1 MAQESRLVVVIDSQ
15 NAERNA
21 RNLGN
26 ELVSIE
32 RKGEFASKSMDSLS
46 VATRALAGHMA
57 GLVTVGAAISK
68 MDTYTGL
75 QNRLKLVTNNQAELN
90 KATEDTFQI
99 AQKTYSAWDSVLQVY
114 QRFSD
119 NAKTL
124 NLTMDDTARLTETV
138 SKAVAISGASAE
150 AADAALVQFGQAL
163 ASGTLR
169 GEELNSVME
178 QTPALAKAI
187 AKGMGITVG
196 ELRSV
201 AAEGKITSQEI
212 VKALR
217 NVQDEV
223 DALFAKTDITIGQSL
238 TLLNNEIT
246 KFVGEAGKG
255 SGAAQALSG
264 SIQLLANNLN
274 LIADSAFAIGI
285 GLMTKAVLTKTVA
298 VQASIAASTKQ
309 VFATIAERNA
319 NIAAAKA
326 EVESALAEAQS
337 TQVTLTNIKATH
349 AQIMAEIE
357 LEKVR
362 LKAQITEQGRTAT
375 ITRMAQ
381 LGRLQAQVALE
392 VAAAETAQS
401 ASSARLSAALTA
413 QSVATSRLALA
424 KSALM
429 AIFSPMGLAI
439 AATAASFYLLSS
451 SSDEVK
457 ESLATQSDSVSDLT
471 DKYIKLNTVQALTE
485 GVRLRK
491 EIEQQ
496 NDAIDDAS
504 GAIKRFAYIQ
514 KELFKLSGSDYEDYQ
529 NAIKSIAT
537 GASDAGDLLKKMI
550 SSGRFSQT
558 QIDKLIEF
566 SSAVAESKNKIEQ
579 GNTAL
584 KLLNATSGQHVEV
597 TAESIKQLTI
607 QTNLTKVATQNFT
620 DMKTQMLD
628 SLRAQVEFIRLNGGS
643 EEQVKSL
650 NKVIQAYSL
659 NQISATDAVSKFNST
674 AKVPVDNIKKL
685 QEYAIKTDQSKIAL
699 NQANAELKKQ
709 NDLRNEYLKQH
720 QTVLGAQQ
728 GETNELNN
736 QVAAQEKLNKLRDNA
751 NKDNLKNDFLI
762 KNTKA
767 FGGGEKGLDKA
778 RAASEFYTDNK
789 IPMTRS
795 LTGQEYAIFEA
806 WYKKQ
811 KEVKDLQESISEST
825 RKQTKEVEK
834 QTKEAAKQAV
844 LLAGNDEKSRNMLR
858 VYLAFRNAGLGDKQ
872 ARVMTAQVGRETDF
886 RNEAMFGSHKDAN
899 NGYTNTGF
907 LSWQKSRSTKL
918 MQSLQG
924 QGVLDK
930 NGKIQQTQD
939 ALDAM
944 AKHAVQEAMTD
955 KSYSKSKAAL
965 LNDDLDY
972 RSLERIVAK
981 NLVGWDYDGKKLG
994 KAKASQH
1001 LAKQD
1006 SYYNQLS
1013 KILGDN
1019 PEAVSKA
1026 IGDLSKLEDEA
1037 YKARAKTLE
1046 EVKQL
1051 QATYDSET
1059 VARSKKREEE
1069 INKATILGQS
1079 NLIPKINERYDAEDK
1094 LAQKQFDFEVNGYK
1108 WTEEQKLDYT
1118 YETNSLRLVAE
1129 GKLSEDQRKVA
1140 LDGLKLQKQ
1149 QELGLLKL
1157 AQEQRLFQARLS
1169 LLSETQAMQER
1180 YRLERE
1186 EIHKNTKLS
1195 IEERQK
1201 LIALSKA
1208 NQDKET
1214 RDKVNNAVQNWGGI
1228 QADMNGTGEFFRQDQ
1243 ERFSRLNAANDLAD
1257 SQFAATDL
1265 NEQNSLDGLNAQFEA
1280 GLIKQ
1285 QDYENQKTAI
1295 IQAAQDQRNQIAA
1308 EHAKNVQDIEDKY
1321 QQDRLNTQIAFGGQM
1336 MGSLTSMFGSMFGE
1350 QSKAYKIMF
1359 AADKAYAIAAAG
1371 IAIQQNIAAASKAG
1385 FPLNIPLIAGAV
1397 AQGASIIANIRA
1409 IKDQGFADGGYTGSG
1424 RKYEPAGIVHKG
1436 EVVWSQEDIKRWG
1449 GVGLVENMRK
1459 SANPEAFINNHAINN
1474 TSAENVFN
1482 RSFLSSKAFNDNQN
1496 ISNIFNRPTREN
1508 QIIVNAFKPS
1518 KDAASRSEDVQSI
1531 TNQYAG
1537 NNTSFSEVLDKSIQS
1552 SKSFNASKSIISSLS
1567 NSKVLNSNVS
1577 NSTVQN
1583 AEKELLKEVSIFK
1596 DNGFADGG
1604 YTGKGK
1610 KYEIAGAV
1618 HKGEIVWSQ
1627 DDIKKWGGV
1636 DKVEQMRRATSP
1648 ESFVSN
1654 YAQNHT
1660 TFESILNRANQ
1671 SSRIFNQSKEISN
1684 IFNKSVQDDQII
1696 YKGNGNVPTSATSDL
1711 YHDGKV
1717 YFSSNGL
1724 VQDRSN
1730 LDDVQDFT
1738 LGRTSRPQAEIMPS
1752 IEPST
1757 PTINFKIEVINQVS
1771 GATVEAEQLDE
1782 QTVRIIVTDE
1792 LDKQLPRKV
1801 PKLVS
1806 DQIANPNSTI
1816 SRSLTENTTAR
1827 RNRT

>member
-1 MAQESRLVVVIDSQ
+1 
-15 NAERNA
+15 
-21 RNLGN
+21 
-26 ELVSIE
+26 
-32 RKGEFASKSMDSLS
+32 LS
-46 VATRALAGHMA
+46 VATRALAGYMA
-57 GLVTVGAAISK
+57 GLVTVSSAISK

-75 QNRLKLVTNNQAELN
+75 QNRLKLVTNNQVELN
-90 KATEDTFQI
+90 KATEDTFRI

-150 AADAALVQFGQAL
+150 AANAALVQFGQAL

-217 NVQDEV
+217 NVESDV

-255 SGAAQALSG
+255 SGAAQTLAEG
-264 SIQLLANNLN
+264 IQILGNNLN
-274 LIADSAFAIGI
+274 LIINGAIVVGV
-285 GLMTKAVLTKTVA
+285 GLITKAIATKTIA
-298 VQASIAASTKQ
+298 IQASIAASAQ
-309 VFATIAERNA
+309 QRAA
-319 NIAAAKA
+319 N
-326 EVESALAEAQS
+326 LAEAQS
-337 TQVTLTNIKATH
+337 QVQLLGVEAMRARQSAALALTEINLARAEYNAAISANARAAAVQRLTAAEIAHNIAIKEATVATSAYSLAQSRLNTVATLGSRALGLVGGPIGAITIGISALAAGYMYFQDKAAKANQRLEEQAKVAERTDEALKKLTGNDKTKAVNALTNAFNAQNEELKKSSLTVGSALIDIENYARGNREVEKISQDARTGTISYTEAIERLNKIKLPADLYENLKKQAAQYDENASKASLSAEKLKLFGVEVSLAGNKAQNAAAQHQKQADALGNTATEAEKATKALQDYQAKQKDSVIDSIYKSGWLDKGYTV
-349 AQIMAEIE
+349 AQANAILELQKAKGMSAILSKDEIDSALRNLKIIEAQQEREDKLTEAKRKQTQEIE
-357 LEKVR
+357 KQAKLTKRLVGISGQSGIGTGPHLDVRYGGSMSGQKVSNEH
-362 LKAQITEQGRTAT
+362 LA
-375 ITRMAQ
+375 
-381 LGRLQAQVALE
+381 RLQAGGKPLSSYKISSNYGPRQAP
-392 VAAAETAQS
+392 TKG
-401 ASSARLSAALTA
+401 ASSFHKGIDFSMPEGTPITTN
-413 QSVATSRLALA
+413 VAVKDIKTWYDS
-424 KSALM
+424 KGGGYVSEV
-429 AIFSPMGLAI
+429 IFEDG
-439 AATAASFYLLSS
+439 
-451 SSDEVK
+451 
-457 ESLATQSDSVSDLT
+457 VS
-471 DKYIKLNTVQALTE
+471 
-485 GVRLRK
+485 
-491 EIEQQ
+491 
-496 NDAIDDAS
+496 
-504 GAIKRFAYIQ
+504 
-514 KELFKLSGSDYEDYQ
+514 
-529 NAIKSIAT
+529 
-537 GASDAGDLLKKMI
+537 
-550 SSGRFSQT
+550 
-558 QIDKLIEF
+558 
-566 SSAVAESKNKIEQ
+566 
-579 GNTAL
+579 L
-584 KLLNATSGQHVEV
+584 KLLHQSPKMQSKVKGGASKGSDKAAGDIQSQLERQQDLQRSLENEV
-597 TAESIKQLTI
+597 ASEVGRINNNRKARLEDVDKANFSLERTAEIKAEI
-607 QTNLTKVATQNFT
+607 NR
-620 DMKTQMLD
+620 
-628 SLRAQVEFIRLNGGS
+628 RA
-643 EEQVKSL
+643 
-650 NKVIQAYSL
+650 
-659 NQISATDAVSKFNST
+659 
-674 AKVPVDNIKKL
+674 DNDI
-685 QEYAIKTDQSKIAL
+685 AI
-699 NQANAELKKQ
+699 
-709 NDLRNEYLKQH
+709 
-720 QTVLGAQQ
+720 
-728 GETNELNN
+728 
-736 QVAAQEKLNKLRDNA
+736 
-751 NKDNLKNDFLI
+751 
-762 KNTKA
+762 
-767 FGGGEKGLDKA
+767 
-778 RAASEFYTDNK
+778 
-789 IPMTRS
+789 
-795 LTGQEYAIFEA
+795 
-806 WYKKQ
+806 
-811 KEVKDLQESISEST
+811 
-825 RKQTKEVEK
+825 
-834 QTKEAAKQAV
+834 AKQA
-844 LLAGNDEKSRNMLR
+844 LR
-858 VYLAFRNAGLGDKQ
+858 
-872 ARVMTAQVGRETDF
+872 T
-886 RNEAMFGSHKDAN
+886 
-899 NGYTNTGF
+899 
-907 LSWQKSRSTKL
+907 
-918 MQSLQG
+918 
-924 QGVLDK
+924 
-930 NGKIQQTQD
+930 
-939 ALDAM
+939 
-944 AKHAVQEAMTD
+944 
-955 KSYSKSKAAL
+955 
-965 LNDDLDY
+965 
-972 RSLERIVAK
+972 
-981 NLVGWDYDGKKLG
+981 
-994 KAKASQH
+994 
-1001 LAKQD
+1001 
-1006 SYYNQLS
+1006 
-1013 KILGDN
+1013 
-1019 PEAVSKA
+1019 
-1026 IGDLSKLEDEA
+1026 KLED
-1037 YKARAKTLE
+1037 YKE
-1046 EVKQL
+1046 F
-1051 QATYDSET
+1051 
-1059 VARSKKREEE
+1059 
-1069 INKATILGQS
+1069 
-1079 NLIPKINERYDAEDK
+1079 
-1094 LAQKQFDFEVNGYK
+1094 QK
-1108 WTEEQKLDYT
+1108 TEEQLLEENFNRKKFNAAHDI
-1118 YETNSLRLVAE
+1118 E
-1129 GKLSEDQRKVA
+1129 LSKSEQKQA
-1140 LDGLKLQKQ
+1140 IELLEQQKQ

-1186 EIHKNTKLS
+1186 EILKNTKFS

-1228 QADMNGTGEFFRQDQ
+1228 QADMNGTSEFFRQDQ

-1257 SQFAATDL
+1257 SQYAATDL
-1265 NEQNSLDGLNAQFEA
+1265 DEKNGLDNLNAQMEA

-1285 QDYENQKTAI
+1285 QDFENRKTAI

-1308 EHAKNVQDIEDKY
+1308 EYAQNAQDIEDKY
-1321 QQDRLNTQIAFGGQM
+1321 QQDRLNTIIAFGGNM

-1371 IAIQQNIAAASKAG
+1371 IAIQQNIAAASKVG
-1385 FPLNIPLIAGAV
+1385 FPLNLPLIAGAV

-1424 RKYEPAGIVHKG
+1424 GKYEPAGIVHKG
-1436 EVVWSQEDIKRWG
+1436 EVVWSQEDIRRWG

-1496 ISNIFNRPTREN
+1496 ISNIFNQPTREN

-1730 LDDVQDFT
+1730 LEDVQDFT
-1738 LGRTSRPQAEIMPS
+1738 ISQASRPQAEIMPS

-1782 QTVRIIVTDE
+1782 QTVRIIVKDE
-1792 LDKQLPRKV
+1792 LDKQLPRTV

>member
-1 MAQESRLVVVIDSQ
+1 MAQEARLVIVIDS
-15 NAERNA
+15 ERA
-21 RNLGN
+21 KRTAQDLSV
-26 ELVSIE
+26 ELDSITK
-32 RKGEFASKSMDSLS
+32 KGDFASKSMDRMS
-46 VATRALAGHMA
+46 VATRALAGYMA
-57 GLVTVGAAISK
+57 GLLTVGSAISK

-75 QNRLKLVTNNQAELN
+75 QNRLKLVTNNQVELN
-90 KATEDTFQI
+90 KATEDTFRI

-212 VKALR
+212 VKALK

-401 ASSARLSAALTA
+401 AASSRLSAALTA

-550 SSGRFSQT
+550 SSGRFSQN

-584 KLLNATSGQHVEV
+584 KLLNATSRQHVEV

-674 AKVPVDNIKKL
+674 AKIPAENIKGL
-685 QEYAIKTDQSKIAL
+685 QDHATKTDQSKIAL

-720 QTVLGAQQ
+720 QTVLAAQQ

-751 NKDNLKNDFLI
+751 NKDILKNDFLI

-795 LTGQEYAIFEA
+795 LTSQEAAIFEA

-811 KEVKDLQESISEST
+811 KEAKDLQESITESS
-825 RKQTKEVEK
+825 RKQTKESEK
-834 QTKEAAKQAV
+834 KLKITQAELEVAKRSAALIESSGLGKYAESKGIPSSV
-844 LLAGNDEKSRNMLR
+844 IAGLLAQESQGIREAKSHTGAIGYFQTTSGYRKQNNMSVADSYDLEKSGKIVIDNIAK
-858 VYLAFRNAGLGDKQ
+858 VYEKTGDLAQAILSHNAGEGG
-872 ARVMTAQVGRETDF
+872 ARQFTKTGKVKGSAE
-886 RNEAMFGSHKDAN
+886 RNKEVSQ
-899 NGYTNTGF
+899 Y
-907 LSWQKSRSTKL
+907 
-918 MQSLQG
+918 
-924 QGVLDK
+924 
-930 NGKIQQTQD
+930 
-939 ALDAM
+939 
-944 AKHAVQEAMTD
+944 
-955 KSYSKSKAAL
+955 
-965 LNDDLDY
+965 
-972 RSLERIVAK
+972 VAK
-981 NLVGWDYDGKKLG
+981 VSRYSDIIAGGVGKGGLSDGDSDRAYG
-994 KAKASQH
+994 KQ
-1001 LAKQD
+1001 
-1006 SYYNQLS
+1006 
-1013 KILGDN
+1013 I
-1019 PEAVSKA
+1019 
-1026 IGDLSKLEDEA
+1026 
-1037 YKARAKTLE
+1037 KARLE
-1046 EVKQL
+1046 LVKQGLNL
-1051 QATYDSET
+1051 QEQYEEEQAKRTK
-1059 VARSKKREEE
+1059 ARNEE
-1069 INKATILGQS
+1069 INLAQQTGQTA
-1079 NLIPKINERYDAEDK
+1079 LIPKIKERYKAQDELAK
-1094 LAQKQFDFEVNGYK
+1094 LQQDFEVNGYK
-1108 WTEEQKLDYT
+1108 WTEKQKLEYT

-1140 LDGLKLQKQ
+1140 LGGLELQKQ

-1157 AQEQRLFQARLS
+1157 AQEQRLFQAEQFMLGEMERIKKRYALEYDEIS
-1169 LLSETQAMQER
+1169 KITDLEERRRKMSAFQADFIRNGVGNPTIDQYDTSSQFLKSTNYTKPKQTNMQVLDEDYAQTYQKLKDNLAAVLESEKASYQER
-1180 YRLERE
+1180 LEA
-1186 EIHKNTKLS
+1186 
-1195 IEERQK
+1195 ERVFKEARQQMDNEYH
-1201 LIALSKA
+1201 LKA
-1208 NQDKET
+1208 IDARKADHDSQLQLYSQMISSASST
-1214 RDKVNNAVQNWGGI
+1214 WGGLTQI
-1228 QADMNGTGEFFRQDQ
+1228 VKDARGEN
-1243 ERFSRLNAANDLAD
+1243 SRSFKAMFIAQQSFAIASAIISAHL
-1257 SQFAATDL
+1257 AATQVAADATIPFFGAKIAASTAML
-1265 NEQNSLDGLNAQFEA
+1265 AMGYANA
-1280 GLIKQ
+1280 GLI
-1285 QDYENQKTAI
+1285 A
-1295 IQAAQDQRNQIAA
+1295 
-1308 EHAKNVQDIEDKY
+1308 
-1321 QQDRLNTQIAFGGQM
+1321 GQ
-1336 MGSLTSMFGSMFGE
+1336 T
-1350 QSKAYKIMF
+1350 I
-1359 AADKAYAIAAAG
+1359 
-1371 IAIQQNIAAASKAG
+1371 AG
-1385 FPLNIPLIAGAV
+1385 F
-1397 AQGASIIANIRA
+1397 S
-1409 IKDQGFADGGYTGSG
+1409 DGGFTGSG
-1424 RKYEPAGIVHKG
+1424 GKYQPAGIVHKG
-1436 EVVWSQEDIKRWG
+1436 EIVWSQEDIKRWG
-1449 GVGLVENMRK
+1449 GVGLVEKMRK
-1459 SANPEAFINNHAINN
+1459 SANPEAFLNN
-1474 TSAENVFN
+1474 
-1482 RSFLSSKAFNDNQN
+1482 
-1496 ISNIFNRPTREN
+1496 
-1508 QIIVNAFKPS
+1508 
-1518 KDAASRSEDVQSI
+1518 
-1531 TNQYAG
+1531 
-1537 NNTSFSEVLDKSIQS
+1537 
-1552 SKSFNASKSIISSLS
+1552 NAS
-1567 NSKVLNSNVS
+1567 
-1577 NSTVQN
+1577 
-1583 AEKELLKEVSIFK
+1583 
-1596 DNGFADGG
+1596 ADS
-1604 YTGKGK
+1604 
-1610 KYEIAGAV
+1610 V
-1618 HKGEIVWSQ
+1618 
-1627 DDIKKWGGV
+1627 
-1636 DKVEQMRRATSP
+1636 MRRAMMSSSAFI
-1648 ESFVSN
+1648 ESQKQ
-1654 YAQNHT
+1654 AD
-1660 TFESILNRANQ
+1660 
-1671 SSRIFNQSKEISN
+1671 IFNQP
-1684 IFNKSVQDDQII
+1684 VQDTQII
-1696 YKGNGNVPTSATSDL
+1696 YKGNGSVPTAASSANSDL
-1711 YHDGKV
+1711 FHDGKV
-1717 YFSSNGL
+1717 YFSSNGI

-1752 IEPST
+1752 IEQSS
-1757 PTINFKIEVINQVS
+1757 PTINFKIEVVNQVS

-1782 QTVRIIVTDE
+1782 KTVRIIVTDE

-1827 RNRT
+1827 RNR

>member
-1 MAQESRLVVVIDSQ
+1 MAQEARLVIVIDS
-15 NAERNA
+15 ERA
-21 RNLGN
+21 KRTAQDLSV
-26 ELVSIE
+26 ELDSITK
-32 RKGEFASKSMDSLS
+32 KGDFASKSMDRMS
-46 VATRALAGHMA
+46 VATRALAGYMA
-57 GLVTVGAAISK
+57 GLLTVGSAISK

-75 QNRLKLVTNNQAELN
+75 QNRLKLVTNNQVELN
-90 KATEDTFQI
+90 KATEDTFRI

-212 VKALR
+212 VKALK

-401 ASSARLSAALTA
+401 AASSRLSAALTA

-550 SSGRFSQT
+550 SSGRFSQN

-584 KLLNATSGQHVEV
+584 KLLNATSRQHVEV

-674 AKVPVDNIKKL
+674 AKIPAENIKGL
-685 QEYAIKTDQSKIAL
+685 QDHATKTDQSKIAL

-720 QTVLGAQQ
+720 QTVLAAQQ

-751 NKDNLKNDFLI
+751 NKDILKNDFLI

-795 LTGQEYAIFEA
+795 LTSQEAAIFEA

-811 KEVKDLQESISEST
+811 KEAKDLQESITESS
-825 RKQTKEVEK
+825 RKQTKESEK
-834 QTKEAAKQAV
+834 KLKITQAELEVAKRSAALIESSGLGKYAESKGIPSSV
-844 LLAGNDEKSRNMLR
+844 IAGLLAQESQGIREAKSHTGAIGYFQTTSGYRKQNNMSVADSYDLEKSGKIVIDNIAK
-858 VYLAFRNAGLGDKQ
+858 VYEKTGDLAQAILSHNAGEGG
-872 ARVMTAQVGRETDF
+872 ARQFTKTGKVKGSAE
-886 RNEAMFGSHKDAN
+886 RNKEVSQ
-899 NGYTNTGF
+899 Y
-907 LSWQKSRSTKL
+907 
-918 MQSLQG
+918 
-924 QGVLDK
+924 
-930 NGKIQQTQD
+930 
-939 ALDAM
+939 
-944 AKHAVQEAMTD
+944 
-955 KSYSKSKAAL
+955 
-965 LNDDLDY
+965 
-972 RSLERIVAK
+972 VAK
-981 NLVGWDYDGKKLG
+981 VSRYSDIIAGGVGKGGLSDGDSDRAYG
-994 KAKASQH
+994 KQ
-1001 LAKQD
+1001 
-1006 SYYNQLS
+1006 
-1013 KILGDN
+1013 I
-1019 PEAVSKA
+1019 
-1026 IGDLSKLEDEA
+1026 
-1037 YKARAKTLE
+1037 KARLE
-1046 EVKQL
+1046 LVKQGLNL
-1051 QATYDSET
+1051 QEQYEEEQAKRTK
-1059 VARSKKREEE
+1059 ARNEE
-1069 INKATILGQS
+1069 INLAQQTGQTA
-1079 NLIPKINERYDAEDK
+1079 LIPKIKERYKAQDELAK
-1094 LAQKQFDFEVNGYK
+1094 LQQDFEVNGYK
-1108 WTEEQKLDYT
+1108 WTEKQKLEYT

-1140 LDGLKLQKQ
+1140 LGGLELQKQ

-1157 AQEQRLFQARLS
+1157 AQEQRLFQAEQFMLGEMERIKKRYALEYDEIS
-1169 LLSETQAMQER
+1169 KITDLEERRRKMSAFQADFIRNGVGNPTIDQYDTSSQFLKSTNYTKPKQTNMQVLDEDYAQTYQKLKDNLAAVLESEKASYQER
-1180 YRLERE
+1180 LEA
-1186 EIHKNTKLS
+1186 
-1195 IEERQK
+1195 ERVFKEARQQMDNEYH
-1201 LIALSKA
+1201 LKA
-1208 NQDKET
+1208 IDARKADHDSQLQLYSQMISSASST
-1214 RDKVNNAVQNWGGI
+1214 WGGLTQI
-1228 QADMNGTGEFFRQDQ
+1228 VKDARGEN
-1243 ERFSRLNAANDLAD
+1243 SRSFKAMFIAQQSFAIASAIISAHL
-1257 SQFAATDL
+1257 AATQVAADATIPFFGAKIAASTAML
-1265 NEQNSLDGLNAQFEA
+1265 AMGYANA
-1280 GLIKQ
+1280 GLI
-1285 QDYENQKTAI
+1285 A
-1295 IQAAQDQRNQIAA
+1295 
-1308 EHAKNVQDIEDKY
+1308 
-1321 QQDRLNTQIAFGGQM
+1321 GQ
-1336 MGSLTSMFGSMFGE
+1336 T
-1350 QSKAYKIMF
+1350 I
-1359 AADKAYAIAAAG
+1359 
-1371 IAIQQNIAAASKAG
+1371 AG
-1385 FPLNIPLIAGAV
+1385 F
-1397 AQGASIIANIRA
+1397 S
-1409 IKDQGFADGGYTGSG
+1409 DGGFTGSG
-1424 RKYEPAGIVHKG
+1424 GKYQPAGIVHKG
-1436 EVVWSQEDIKRWG
+1436 EIVWSQEDIKRWG
-1449 GVGLVENMRK
+1449 GVGLVEKMRK
-1459 SANPEAFINNHAINN
+1459 SANPEAFLNN
-1474 TSAENVFN
+1474 
-1482 RSFLSSKAFNDNQN
+1482 
-1496 ISNIFNRPTREN
+1496 
-1508 QIIVNAFKPS
+1508 
-1518 KDAASRSEDVQSI
+1518 
-1531 TNQYAG
+1531 
-1537 NNTSFSEVLDKSIQS
+1537 
-1552 SKSFNASKSIISSLS
+1552 NAS
-1567 NSKVLNSNVS
+1567 
-1577 NSTVQN
+1577 
-1583 AEKELLKEVSIFK
+1583 
-1596 DNGFADGG
+1596 ADS
-1604 YTGKGK
+1604 
-1610 KYEIAGAV
+1610 V
-1618 HKGEIVWSQ
+1618 
-1627 DDIKKWGGV
+1627 
-1636 DKVEQMRRATSP
+1636 MRRAMMSSSAFI
-1648 ESFVSN
+1648 ESQKQ
-1654 YAQNHT
+1654 AD
-1660 TFESILNRANQ
+1660 
-1671 SSRIFNQSKEISN
+1671 IFNQP
-1684 IFNKSVQDDQII
+1684 VQDTQII
-1696 YKGNGNVPTSATSDL
+1696 YKGNGSVPTAASSASSDL
-1711 YHDGKV
+1711 FHDGK
-1717 YFSSNGL
+1717 
-1724 VQDRSN
+1724 
-1730 LDDVQDFT
+1730 
-1738 LGRTSRPQAEIMPS
+1738 
-1752 IEPST
+1752 
-1757 PTINFKIEVINQVS
+1757 
-1771 GATVEAEQLDE
+1771 
-1782 QTVRIIVTDE
+1782 
-1792 LDKQLPRKV
+1792 
-1801 PKLVS
+1801 
-1806 DQIANPNSTI
+1806 
-1816 SRSLTENTTAR
+1816 
-1827 RNRT
+1827 

>member
-1 MAQESRLVVVIDSQ
+1 
-15 NAERNA
+15 
-21 RNLGN
+21 
-26 ELVSIE
+26 
-32 RKGEFASKSMDSLS
+32 
-46 VATRALAGHMA
+46 
-57 GLVTVGAAISK
+57 
-68 MDTYTGL
+68 
-75 QNRLKLVTNNQAELN
+75 
-90 KATEDTFQI
+90 
-99 AQKTYSAWDSVLQVY
+99 
-114 QRFSD
+114 
-119 NAKTL
+119 
-124 NLTMDDTARLTETV
+124 
-138 SKAVAISGASAE
+138 
-150 AADAALVQFGQAL
+150 
-163 ASGTLR
+163 
-169 GEELNSVME
+169 
-178 QTPALAKAI
+178 
-187 AKGMGITVG
+187 
-196 ELRSV
+196 
-201 AAEGKITSQEI
+201 TSQEI
-212 VKALR
+212 VKALK

-401 ASSARLSAALTA
+401 AASSRLSAALTA

-550 SSGRFSQT
+550 SSGRFSQN

-584 KLLNATSGQHVEV
+584 KLLNATSRQHVEV

-674 AKVPVDNIKKL
+674 AKIPAENIKGL
-685 QEYAIKTDQSKIAL
+685 QDHATKTDQSKIAL
-699 NQANAELKKQ
+699 NQANAELKKR

-720 QTVLGAQQ
+720 QTVLAAQQ

-751 NKDNLKNDFLI
+751 NKDILKNDFLI

-795 LTGQEYAIFEA
+795 LTSQEAAIFEA

-811 KEVKDLQESISEST
+811 KEAKDLQESITESS
-825 RKQTKEVEK
+825 RKQTKESEK
-834 QTKEAAKQAV
+834 KLKITQAELEVAKRSAALIESSGLGKYAESKGIPSSV
-844 LLAGNDEKSRNMLR
+844 IAGLLAQESQGIREAKSHTGAIGYFQTTSGYRKQNNMSVADSYDLEKSGKIVIDNIAK
-858 VYLAFRNAGLGDKQ
+858 VYEKTGDLAQAILSHNAGEGG
-872 ARVMTAQVGRETDF
+872 ARQFTKTGKVKGSAE
-886 RNEAMFGSHKDAN
+886 RNKEVSQ
-899 NGYTNTGF
+899 Y
-907 LSWQKSRSTKL
+907 
-918 MQSLQG
+918 
-924 QGVLDK
+924 
-930 NGKIQQTQD
+930 
-939 ALDAM
+939 
-944 AKHAVQEAMTD
+944 
-955 KSYSKSKAAL
+955 
-965 LNDDLDY
+965 
-972 RSLERIVAK
+972 VAK
-981 NLVGWDYDGKKLG
+981 VSRYSDIIAGGVGKGGLSDGDSDRAYG
-994 KAKASQH
+994 KQ
-1001 LAKQD
+1001 
-1006 SYYNQLS
+1006 
-1013 KILGDN
+1013 I
-1019 PEAVSKA
+1019 
-1026 IGDLSKLEDEA
+1026 
-1037 YKARAKTLE
+1037 KARLE
-1046 EVKQL
+1046 LVKQGLNL
-1051 QATYDSET
+1051 QEQYEEEQAKRTK
-1059 VARSKKREEE
+1059 ARNEE
-1069 INKATILGQS
+1069 INLAQQTGQTA
-1079 NLIPKINERYDAEDK
+1079 LIPKIKERYKAQDELAK
-1094 LAQKQFDFEVNGYK
+1094 LQQDFEVNGYK
-1108 WTEEQKLDYT
+1108 WTEKQKLEYT

-1140 LDGLKLQKQ
+1140 LDGLELQKQ
-1149 QELGLLKL
+1149 QELELIELAREKQLLEAKSSYMGETELAVRRYQAELKEIEKVRDAKLKAGLLSANNMGQFQTLDSASDKVFQSGFNASQQVFQQNDPREY
-1157 AQEQRLFQARLS
+1157 AQWDLQNRYSTDAGGLLNTYIDQINGINLIADEEQRNSQLLAAREQYLQSRKALDEKYAQDERDLNSSLF
-1169 LLSETQAMQER
+1169 ETQ
-1180 YRLERE
+1180 L
-1186 EIHKNTKLS
+1186 
-1195 IEERQK
+1195 
-1201 LIALSKA
+1201 
-1208 NQDKET
+1208 
-1214 RDKVNNAVQNWGGI
+1214 
-1228 QADMNGTGEFFRQDQ
+1228 
-1243 ERFSRLNAANDLAD
+1243 
-1257 SQFAATDL
+1257 
-1265 NEQNSLDGLNAQFEA
+1265 
-1280 GLIKQ
+1280 
-1285 QDYENQKTAI
+1285 
-1295 IQAAQDQRNQIAA
+1295 
-1308 EHAKNVQDIEDKY
+1308 
-1321 QQDRLNTQIAFGGQM
+1321 GQL
-1336 MGSLTSMFGSMFGE
+1336 GSLTSQLSGYWSNMTGIVKNAAGE
-1350 QSKAYKIMF
+1350 QSGIYKGMYIAQQAFAIGSATISALQAYNQILASPWYLDVISKST
-1359 AADKAYAIAAAG
+1359 AANLVLGMGMANVG
-1371 IAIQQNIAAASKAG
+1371 
-1385 FPLNIPLIAGAV
+1385 LIAG
-1397 AQGASIIANIRA
+1397 QTIA
-1409 IKDQGFADGGYTGSG
+1409 GFSDGGYTGNG
-1424 RKYEPAGIVHKG
+1424 LKHTPAGIVHKG
-1436 EVVWSQEDIKRWG
+1436 EIVWSQEDIKRWG
-1449 GVGLVENMRK
+1449 GVGLVEKMRK
-1459 SANPEAFINNHAINN
+1459 SANPEAFLNN
-1474 TSAENVFN
+1474 
-1482 RSFLSSKAFNDNQN
+1482 
-1496 ISNIFNRPTREN
+1496 
-1508 QIIVNAFKPS
+1508 
-1518 KDAASRSEDVQSI
+1518 
-1531 TNQYAG
+1531 
-1537 NNTSFSEVLDKSIQS
+1537 
-1552 SKSFNASKSIISSLS
+1552 NASTDS
-1567 NSKVLNSNVS
+1567 V
-1577 NSTVQN
+1577 
-1583 AEKELLKEVSIFK
+1583 
-1596 DNGFADGG
+1596 
-1604 YTGKGK
+1604 
-1610 KYEIAGAV
+1610 
-1618 HKGEIVWSQ
+1618 
-1627 DDIKKWGGV
+1627 
-1636 DKVEQMRRATSP
+1636 MRRALMSSNAFI
-1648 ESFVSN
+1648 ESQKQ
-1654 YAQNHT
+1654 AD
-1660 TFESILNRANQ
+1660 
-1671 SSRIFNQSKEISN
+1671 IFNQP
-1684 IFNKSVQDDQII
+1684 VQDTQII
-1696 YKGNGNVPTSATSDL
+1696 YKGNRDTPKLASSANSDL
-1711 YHDGKV
+1711 FHDGKV

-1730 LDDVQDFT
+1730 LEGVQDFT
-1738 LGRTSRPQAEIMPS
+1738 LGQSSRPQAEIMPS
-1752 IEPST
+1752 IEPAS

-1771 GATVEAEQLDE
+1771 GATVKAEQLDE

-1827 RNRT
+1827 RNR

>member
-1 MAQESRLVVVIDSQ
+1 MAQEARLVIVIDS
-15 NAERNA
+15 ERA
-21 RNLGN
+21 KRTAQDLSV
-26 ELVSIE
+26 ELDSITK
-32 RKGEFASKSMDSLS
+32 KGDFASKSMDRMS
-46 VATRALAGHMA
+46 VATRALAGYMA
-57 GLVTVGAAISK
+57 GLLTVGSAISK

-75 QNRLKLVTNNQAELN
+75 QNRLKLVTNNQVELN
-90 KATEDTFQI
+90 KATEDTFRI

-212 VKALR
+212 VKALK

-401 ASSARLSAALTA
+401 AASSRLSAALTA

-550 SSGRFSQT
+550 SSGRFSQN

-584 KLLNATSGQHVEV
+584 KLLNATSRQHVEV

-674 AKVPVDNIKKL
+674 AKIPAENIKGL
-685 QEYAIKTDQSKIAL
+685 QDHATKTDQSKIAL

-720 QTVLGAQQ
+720 QTVLAAQQ

-751 NKDNLKNDFLI
+751 NKDILKNDFLI

-795 LTGQEYAIFEA
+795 LTSQEAAIFEA

-811 KEVKDLQESISEST
+811 KEAKDLQESITESS
-825 RKQTKEVEK
+825 RKQTKESEK
-834 QTKEAAKQAV
+834 KLKITQAELEVAKRSAALIESSGLGKYAESKGIPSSV
-844 LLAGNDEKSRNMLR
+844 IAGLLAQESQGIREAKSHTGAIGYFQTTSGYRKQNNMSVADSYDLEKSGKIVIDNIAK
-858 VYLAFRNAGLGDKQ
+858 VYEKTGDLAQAILSHNAGEGG
-872 ARVMTAQVGRETDF
+872 ARQFTKTGKVKGSAE
-886 RNEAMFGSHKDAN
+886 RNKEVSQ
-899 NGYTNTGF
+899 Y
-907 LSWQKSRSTKL
+907 
-918 MQSLQG
+918 
-924 QGVLDK
+924 
-930 NGKIQQTQD
+930 
-939 ALDAM
+939 
-944 AKHAVQEAMTD
+944 
-955 KSYSKSKAAL
+955 
-965 LNDDLDY
+965 
-972 RSLERIVAK
+972 VAK
-981 NLVGWDYDGKKLG
+981 VSRYSDIIAGGVGKGGLSDGDSDRAYG
-994 KAKASQH
+994 KQ
-1001 LAKQD
+1001 
-1006 SYYNQLS
+1006 
-1013 KILGDN
+1013 I
-1019 PEAVSKA
+1019 
-1026 IGDLSKLEDEA
+1026 
-1037 YKARAKTLE
+1037 KARLE
-1046 EVKQL
+1046 LVKQGLNL
-1051 QATYDSET
+1051 QEQYEEEQAKRTK
-1059 VARSKKREEE
+1059 ARNEE
-1069 INKATILGQS
+1069 INLAQQTGQTA
-1079 NLIPKINERYDAEDK
+1079 LIPKIKERYKAQDELAK
-1094 LAQKQFDFEVNGYK
+1094 LQQDFEVNGYK
-1108 WTEEQKLDYT
+1108 WTEKQKLEYT

-1140 LDGLKLQKQ
+1140 LGGLELQKQ

-1157 AQEQRLFQARLS
+1157 AQEQRLFQAEQFMLGEMERIKKRYALEYDEIS
-1169 LLSETQAMQER
+1169 KITDLEERRRKMSAFQADFIRNGVGNPTIDQYDTSSQFLKSTNYTKPKQTNMQVLDEDYAQTYQKLKDNLAAVLESEKASYQER
-1180 YRLERE
+1180 LEA
-1186 EIHKNTKLS
+1186 
-1195 IEERQK
+1195 ERVFKEARQQMDNEYH
-1201 LIALSKA
+1201 LKA
-1208 NQDKET
+1208 IDARKADHDSQLQLYSQMISSASST
-1214 RDKVNNAVQNWGGI
+1214 WGGLTQI
-1228 QADMNGTGEFFRQDQ
+1228 VKDARGEN
-1243 ERFSRLNAANDLAD
+1243 SRSFKAMFIAQQSFAIASAIISAHL
-1257 SQFAATDL
+1257 AATQVAADATIPFFGAKIAASTAML
-1265 NEQNSLDGLNAQFEA
+1265 AMGYANA
-1280 GLIKQ
+1280 GLI
-1285 QDYENQKTAI
+1285 A
-1295 IQAAQDQRNQIAA
+1295 
-1308 EHAKNVQDIEDKY
+1308 
-1321 QQDRLNTQIAFGGQM
+1321 GQ
-1336 MGSLTSMFGSMFGE
+1336 T
-1350 QSKAYKIMF
+1350 I
-1359 AADKAYAIAAAG
+1359 
-1371 IAIQQNIAAASKAG
+1371 AG
-1385 FPLNIPLIAGAV
+1385 F
-1397 AQGASIIANIRA
+1397 S
-1409 IKDQGFADGGYTGSG
+1409 DGGFTGSG
-1424 RKYEPAGIVHKG
+1424 GKYQPAGIVHKG
-1436 EVVWSQEDIKRWG
+1436 EIVWSQEDIKRWG
-1449 GVGLVENMRK
+1449 GVGLVEKMRK
-1459 SANPEAFINNHAINN
+1459 SANPEAFLNN
-1474 TSAENVFN
+1474 
-1482 RSFLSSKAFNDNQN
+1482 
-1496 ISNIFNRPTREN
+1496 
-1508 QIIVNAFKPS
+1508 
-1518 KDAASRSEDVQSI
+1518 
-1531 TNQYAG
+1531 
-1537 NNTSFSEVLDKSIQS
+1537 
-1552 SKSFNASKSIISSLS
+1552 NAS
-1567 NSKVLNSNVS
+1567 
-1577 NSTVQN
+1577 
-1583 AEKELLKEVSIFK
+1583 
-1596 DNGFADGG
+1596 ADS
-1604 YTGKGK
+1604 
-1610 KYEIAGAV
+1610 V
-1618 HKGEIVWSQ
+1618 
-1627 DDIKKWGGV
+1627 
-1636 DKVEQMRRATSP
+1636 MRRAMMSSNAFI
-1648 ESFVSN
+1648 ESQKQ
-1654 YAQNHT
+1654 AD
-1660 TFESILNRANQ
+1660 
-1671 SSRIFNQSKEISN
+1671 IFNQP
-1684 IFNKSVQDDQII
+1684 VQDTQII
-1696 YKGNGNVPTSATSDL
+1696 YKGNRDTPKLASSANSDL
-1711 YHDGKV
+1711 FHDGKV

-1752 IEPST
+1752 IEPAS

-1806 DQIANPNSTI
+1806 DQIGNPNSTI

-1827 RNRT
+1827 RNR

>member
-1 MAQESRLVVVIDSQ
+1 
-15 NAERNA
+15 
-21 RNLGN
+21 
-26 ELVSIE
+26 
-32 RKGEFASKSMDSLS
+32 
-46 VATRALAGHMA
+46 
-57 GLVTVGAAISK
+57 
-68 MDTYTGL
+68 
-75 QNRLKLVTNNQAELN
+75 
-90 KATEDTFQI
+90 
-99 AQKTYSAWDSVLQVY
+99 
-114 QRFSD
+114 
-119 NAKTL
+119 
-124 NLTMDDTARLTETV
+124 
-138 SKAVAISGASAE
+138 AE

-212 VKALR
+212 VKALK

-401 ASSARLSAALTA
+401 AASSRLSAALTA

-550 SSGRFSQT
+550 SSGRFSQN

-584 KLLNATSGQHVEV
+584 KLLNATSRQHVEV

-674 AKVPVDNIKKL
+674 AKIPAENIKGL
-685 QEYAIKTDQSKIAL
+685 QDHATKTDQSKIAL

-720 QTVLGAQQ
+720 QTVLAAQQ

-751 NKDNLKNDFLI
+751 NKDILKNDFLI

-795 LTGQEYAIFEA
+795 LTSQEAAIFEA

-811 KEVKDLQESISEST
+811 KEAKDLQESITESS
-825 RKQTKEVEK
+825 RKQTKESEK
-834 QTKEAAKQAV
+834 KLKITQAELEVAKRSAALIESSGLGKYAESKGIPSSV
-844 LLAGNDEKSRNMLR
+844 IAGLLAQESQGIREAKSHTGAIGYFQTTSGYRKQNNMSVADSYDLEKSGKIVIDNIAK
-858 VYLAFRNAGLGDKQ
+858 VYEKTGDLAQAILSHNAGEGG
-872 ARVMTAQVGRETDF
+872 ARQFTKTGKVKGSAE
-886 RNEAMFGSHKDAN
+886 RNKEVSQ
-899 NGYTNTGF
+899 Y
-907 LSWQKSRSTKL
+907 
-918 MQSLQG
+918 
-924 QGVLDK
+924 
-930 NGKIQQTQD
+930 
-939 ALDAM
+939 
-944 AKHAVQEAMTD
+944 
-955 KSYSKSKAAL
+955 
-965 LNDDLDY
+965 
-972 RSLERIVAK
+972 VAK
-981 NLVGWDYDGKKLG
+981 VSRYSDIIAGGVGKGGLSDGDSDRAYG
-994 KAKASQH
+994 KQ
-1001 LAKQD
+1001 
-1006 SYYNQLS
+1006 
-1013 KILGDN
+1013 I
-1019 PEAVSKA
+1019 
-1026 IGDLSKLEDEA
+1026 
-1037 YKARAKTLE
+1037 KARLE
-1046 EVKQL
+1046 LVKQGLNL
-1051 QATYDSET
+1051 QEQYEEEQAKRTK
-1059 VARSKKREEE
+1059 ARNEE
-1069 INKATILGQS
+1069 INLAQQTGQTA
-1079 NLIPKINERYDAEDK
+1079 LIPKIKERYKAQDELAK
-1094 LAQKQFDFEVNGYK
+1094 LQQDFEVNGYK
-1108 WTEEQKLDYT
+1108 WTEKQKLEYT

-1140 LDGLKLQKQ
+1140 LGGLELQKQ

-1157 AQEQRLFQARLS
+1157 AQEQRLFQAEQFMLGEMERIKKRYALEYDEIS
-1169 LLSETQAMQER
+1169 KITDLEERRRKMSAFQADFIRNGVGNPTIDQYDTSSQFLKSTNYTKPKQTNMQVLDEDYAQTYQKLKDNLAAVLESEKASYQER
-1180 YRLERE
+1180 LEA
-1186 EIHKNTKLS
+1186 
-1195 IEERQK
+1195 ERVFKEARQQMDNEYH
-1201 LIALSKA
+1201 LKA
-1208 NQDKET
+1208 IDARKADHDSQLQLYSQMISSASST
-1214 RDKVNNAVQNWGGI
+1214 WGGLTQI
-1228 QADMNGTGEFFRQDQ
+1228 VKDARGEN
-1243 ERFSRLNAANDLAD
+1243 SRSFKAMFIAQQSFAIASAIISAHL
-1257 SQFAATDL
+1257 AATQVAADATIPFFGAKIAASTAML
-1265 NEQNSLDGLNAQFEA
+1265 AMGYANA
-1280 GLIKQ
+1280 GLI
-1285 QDYENQKTAI
+1285 A
-1295 IQAAQDQRNQIAA
+1295 
-1308 EHAKNVQDIEDKY
+1308 
-1321 QQDRLNTQIAFGGQM
+1321 GQ
-1336 MGSLTSMFGSMFGE
+1336 T
-1350 QSKAYKIMF
+1350 I
-1359 AADKAYAIAAAG
+1359 
-1371 IAIQQNIAAASKAG
+1371 AG
-1385 FPLNIPLIAGAV
+1385 F
-1397 AQGASIIANIRA
+1397 S
-1409 IKDQGFADGGYTGSG
+1409 DGGFTGSG
-1424 RKYEPAGIVHKG
+1424 GKYQPAGIVHKG
-1436 EVVWSQEDIKRWG
+1436 EIVWSQEDIKRWG
-1449 GVGLVENMRK
+1449 GVGLVEKMRK
-1459 SANPEAFINNHAINN
+1459 SANPEAFLNN
-1474 TSAENVFN
+1474 
-1482 RSFLSSKAFNDNQN
+1482 
-1496 ISNIFNRPTREN
+1496 
-1508 QIIVNAFKPS
+1508 
-1518 KDAASRSEDVQSI
+1518 
-1531 TNQYAG
+1531 
-1537 NNTSFSEVLDKSIQS
+1537 
-1552 SKSFNASKSIISSLS
+1552 NAS
-1567 NSKVLNSNVS
+1567 
-1577 NSTVQN
+1577 
-1583 AEKELLKEVSIFK
+1583 
-1596 DNGFADGG
+1596 ADS
-1604 YTGKGK
+1604 
-1610 KYEIAGAV
+1610 V
-1618 HKGEIVWSQ
+1618 
-1627 DDIKKWGGV
+1627 
-1636 DKVEQMRRATSP
+1636 MRRAMMSSNAFI
-1648 ESFVSN
+1648 ES
-1654 YAQNHT
+1654 QK
-1660 TFESILNRANQ
+1660 Q
-1671 SSRIFNQSKEISN
+1671 SDIFNQP
-1684 IFNKSVQDDQII
+1684 VQDTQII
-1696 YKGNGNVPTSATSDL
+1696 YKGNRSVPITSSSANSDL
-1711 YHDGKV
+1711 FHDGKV
-1717 YFSSNGL
+1717 YFSSNGI

-1752 IEPST
+1752 IEQSS
-1757 PTINFKIEVINQVS
+1757 PTINFKIEVVNQVS

-1782 QTVRIIVTDE
+1782 KTVRIIVTDE

-1827 RNRT
+1827 RNR

>member
-1 MAQESRLVVVIDSQ
+1 MAQDSRLVIVIDSR

-26 ELVSIE
+26 ELDSIE
-32 RKGEFASKSMDSLS
+32 RKGDYASKSMDGLS
-46 VATRALAGHMA
+46 VATRALAGYMA

-68 MDTYTGL
+68 MDAYTGL

-90 KATEDTFQI
+90 KATEDTFRI

-187 AKGMGITVG
+187 AQGMGITVG

-212 VKALR
+212 VKALK
-217 NVQDEV
+217 NVQNDV

-246 KFVGEAGKG
+246 KFVGEAGQG

-264 SIQLLANNLN
+264 SIQVLAENLESISYVAILGGTALLTKAIATQVSALNTKLGSLVANNAATQLQ
-274 LIADSAFAIGI
+274 
-285 GLMTKAVLTKTVA
+285 KQK
-298 VQASIAASTKQ
+298 SIES
-309 VFATIAERNA
+309 
-319 NIAAAKA
+319 AKA
-326 EVESALAEAQS
+326 ALAEAEAHLANVRATNAE
-337 TQVTLTNIKATH
+337 TQAKFGASAASARYVLAANNVEKATKAVIAAQGKSASMASLVSGAWGLIGGPIGAITLGVTALAATYMYFSSKSAEATAKLKEQAEAAKLTKEEIKALNDEQRKEKLGDLAATINDQNK
-349 AQIMAEIE
+349 ALEKQELAVGSALINIQNYAVGNAKVAEISN
-357 LEKVR
+357 KAR
-362 LKAQITEQGRTAT
+362 LGTISYTEA
-375 ITRMAQ
+375 IEQ
-381 LGRLQAQVALE
+381 LKNQKIPSDLMDALLKQVNAYDE
-392 VAAAETAQS
+392 AAETAAKTKQTYNLFGIEVTLAGNKAENAIVGVDKNTKSLTENEKAALAAKNAQKQYADSLADRKFEALVTKGLLAKGYSPEQVKQMVETASWARKSGVKVSNELYQIGLETLSIEEQNKKVIDAKNKALKESTNELSKQQKLSKRLVGISGQS
-401 ASSARLSAALTA
+401 GIGTGPHLDVRYGGSMSGQKVSNEHLARLQAGGKPLSSYKISSNYGPRQAPTKGASSFHKGIDFSMPEGTPITTN
-413 QSVATSRLALA
+413 VAVKDIKTWYDS
-424 KSALM
+424 KGGGYVSEV
-429 AIFSPMGLAI
+429 IFEDG
-439 AATAASFYLLSS
+439 
-451 SSDEVK
+451 
-457 ESLATQSDSVSDLT
+457 VS
-471 DKYIKLNTVQALTE
+471 
-485 GVRLRK
+485 
-491 EIEQQ
+491 
-496 NDAIDDAS
+496 
-504 GAIKRFAYIQ
+504 
-514 KELFKLSGSDYEDYQ
+514 
-529 NAIKSIAT
+529 
-537 GASDAGDLLKKMI
+537 
-550 SSGRFSQT
+550 
-558 QIDKLIEF
+558 
-566 SSAVAESKNKIEQ
+566 
-579 GNTAL
+579 L
-584 KLLNATSGQHVEV
+584 KLLHQSPKMQSKVKGGASKGSDKAAGDIQSQLDRQLDAQRSLENEV
-597 TAESIKQLTI
+597 ASEVQRIQNNLKVRLEDVDKAGFSPERTAEIK
-607 QTNLTKVATQNFT
+607 
-620 DMKTQMLD
+620 
-628 SLRAQVEFIRLNGGS
+628 
-643 EEQVKSL
+643 
-650 NKVIQAYSL
+650 
-659 NQISATDAVSKFNST
+659 
-674 AKVPVDNIKKL
+674 
-685 QEYAIKTDQSKIAL
+685 
-699 NQANAELKKQ
+699 AELQ
-709 NDLRNEYLKQH
+709 RRANND
-720 QTVLGAQQ
+720 
-728 GETNELNN
+728 
-736 QVAAQEKLNKLRDNA
+736 VA
-751 NKDNLKNDFLI
+751 I
-762 KNTKA
+762 
-767 FGGGEKGLDKA
+767 
-778 RAASEFYTDNK
+778 
-789 IPMTRS
+789 
-795 LTGQEYAIFEA
+795 
-806 WYKKQ
+806 
-811 KEVKDLQESISEST
+811 
-825 RKQTKEVEK
+825 
-834 QTKEAAKQAV
+834 AKQAI
-844 LLAGNDEKSRNMLR
+844 R
-858 VYLAFRNAGLGDKQ
+858 
-872 ARVMTAQVGRETDF
+872 
-886 RNEAMFGSHKDAN
+886 
-899 NGYTNTGF
+899 
-907 LSWQKSRSTKL
+907 
-918 MQSLQG
+918 
-924 QGVLDK
+924 
-930 NGKIQQTQD
+930 
-939 ALDAM
+939 
-944 AKHAVQEAMTD
+944 
-955 KSYSKSKAAL
+955 
-965 LNDDLDY
+965 
-972 RSLERIVAK
+972 
-981 NLVGWDYDGKKLG
+981 
-994 KAKASQH
+994 
-1001 LAKQD
+1001 
-1006 SYYNQLS
+1006 
-1013 KILGDN
+1013 
-1019 PEAVSKA
+1019 
-1026 IGDLSKLEDEA
+1026 SKLED
-1037 YKARAKTLE
+1037 YKE
-1046 EVKQL
+1046 F
-1051 QATYDSET
+1051 
-1059 VARSKKREEE
+1059 
-1069 INKATILGQS
+1069 
-1079 NLIPKINERYDAEDK
+1079 
-1094 LAQKQFDFEVNGYK
+1094 QK
-1108 WTEEQKLDYT
+1108 TEEQLLEESFNRKKFNAAHDI
-1118 YETNSLRLVAE
+1118 E
-1129 GKLSEDQRKVA
+1129 LSKSEQKQAVE
-1140 LDGLKLQKQ
+1140 LLEQQKQ

-1186 EIHKNTKLS
+1186 EILKNTKLS
-1195 IEERQK
+1195 IAERQK

-1208 NQDKET
+1208 SQDKET

-1228 QADMNGTGEFFRQDQ
+1228 QADMNGTSEFFRQDQ

-1265 NEQNSLDGLNAQFEA
+1265 DEKNGLDSLNAQMEA

-1285 QDYENQKTAI
+1285 QDFENQKTAI

-1308 EHAKNVQDIEDKY
+1308 EYAKNAQDIEDKY

-1385 FPLNIPLIAGAV
+1385 FPYNLPLIAGAV

-1424 RKYEPAGIVHKG
+1424 GKYEPAGIVHKG
-1436 EVVWSQEDIKRWG
+1436 EVVWSQEDIRRWG

-1459 SANPEAFINNHAINN
+1459 SANPEAFINNHAQNN
-1474 TSAENVFN
+1474 TSIENVFN
-1482 RSFLSSKAFNDNQN
+1482 RSFLSSKAFNDNKSISN
-1496 ISNIFNRPTREN
+1496 ISN
-1508 QIIVNAFKPS
+1508 
-1518 KDAASRSEDVQSI
+1518 
-1531 TNQYAG
+1531 
-1537 NNTSFSEVLDKSIQS
+1537 
-1552 SKSFNASKSIISSLS
+1552 LS

-1604 YTGKGK
+1604 YTGKGN

-1684 IFNKSVQDDQII
+1684 IFNQPVQDDQII

-1730 LDDVQDFT
+1730 LEDVQDFT
-1738 LGRTSRPQAEIMPS
+1738 IGQAARPQAEIMPS

-1771 GATVEAEQLDE
+1771 SATVEAEQLDE
-1782 QTVRIIVTDE
+1782 QTVRIIVKDE
-1792 LDKQLPRKV
+1792 LDKQLPRTV

-1806 DQIANPNSTI
+1806 DQIGNPNSTI

>member
-1 MAQESRLVVVIDSQ
+1 MAQESRLVIVIDAK

-26 ELVSIE
+26 ELDSIE
-32 RKGEFASKSMDSLS
+32 RKGEFASKSMDNLS
-46 VATRALAGHMA
+46 VATRALAGYMA
-57 GLVTVGAAISK
+57 GLVTVSSAISK

-75 QNRLKLVTNNQAELN
+75 QNRLKLVTNNQVELN
-90 KATEDTFQI
+90 KATEDTFRI

-223 DALFAKTDITIGQSL
+223 DTLFAKTDITIGQSL

-401 ASSARLSAALTA
+401 AASSRLSAALTA

-550 SSGRFSQT
+550 SSGRFSQN

-584 KLLNATSGQHVEV
+584 KLLNATSRQHVEV

-674 AKVPVDNIKKL
+674 AKIPAENIKGL
-685 QEYAIKTDQSKIAL
+685 QDHATKTDQSKIAL

-720 QTVLGAQQ
+720 QTVLAAQQ

-751 NKDNLKNDFLI
+751 NKDILKNDFLI

-795 LTGQEYAIFEA
+795 LTSQEAAIFEA

-811 KEVKDLQESISEST
+811 KEAKDLQESITESS
-825 RKQTKEVEK
+825 RKQTKESEK
-834 QTKEAAKQAV
+834 KLKITQAELEVAKRSAALIESSGLGKYAESKGIPSSV
-844 LLAGNDEKSRNMLR
+844 IAGLLAQESQGIREAKSHTGAIGYFQTTSGYRKQNNMSVADSYDLEKSGKIVIDNIAK
-858 VYLAFRNAGLGDKQ
+858 VYEKTGDLAQAILSHNAGEGG
-872 ARVMTAQVGRETDF
+872 ARQFTKTGKVKGSAE
-886 RNEAMFGSHKDAN
+886 RNKEVSQ
-899 NGYTNTGF
+899 Y
-907 LSWQKSRSTKL
+907 
-918 MQSLQG
+918 
-924 QGVLDK
+924 
-930 NGKIQQTQD
+930 
-939 ALDAM
+939 
-944 AKHAVQEAMTD
+944 
-955 KSYSKSKAAL
+955 
-965 LNDDLDY
+965 
-972 RSLERIVAK
+972 VAK
-981 NLVGWDYDGKKLG
+981 VSRYSDIIAGGVGKGGLSDGDSDRAYG
-994 KAKASQH
+994 KQ
-1001 LAKQD
+1001 
-1006 SYYNQLS
+1006 
-1013 KILGDN
+1013 I
-1019 PEAVSKA
+1019 
-1026 IGDLSKLEDEA
+1026 
-1037 YKARAKTLE
+1037 KARLE
-1046 EVKQL
+1046 LVKQGLNL
-1051 QATYDSET
+1051 QEQYEEEQAKRTK
-1059 VARSKKREEE
+1059 ARNEE
-1069 INKATILGQS
+1069 INLAQQTGQTA
-1079 NLIPKINERYDAEDK
+1079 LIPKIKERYKAQDELAK
-1094 LAQKQFDFEVNGYK
+1094 LQQDFEVNGYK
-1108 WTEEQKLDYT
+1108 WTEKQKLEYT

-1140 LDGLKLQKQ
+1140 LGGLELQKQ

-1157 AQEQRLFQARLS
+1157 AQEQRLFQAEQFMLGEMERIKKRYALEYDEIS
-1169 LLSETQAMQER
+1169 KITDLEERRRKMSAFQADFIRNGVGNPTIDQYDTSSQFLKSTNYTKPKQTNMQVLDEDYAQTYQKLKDNLAAVLESEKASYQER
-1180 YRLERE
+1180 LEA
-1186 EIHKNTKLS
+1186 
-1195 IEERQK
+1195 ERVFKEARQQMDNEYH
-1201 LIALSKA
+1201 LKA
-1208 NQDKET
+1208 IDARKADHDSQLQLYSQMISSASST
-1214 RDKVNNAVQNWGGI
+1214 WGGLTQI
-1228 QADMNGTGEFFRQDQ
+1228 VKDARGEN
-1243 ERFSRLNAANDLAD
+1243 SRSFKAMFIAQQSFAIASAIISAHL
-1257 SQFAATDL
+1257 AATQVAADATIPFFGAKIAASTAML
-1265 NEQNSLDGLNAQFEA
+1265 AMGYANA
-1280 GLIKQ
+1280 GLI
-1285 QDYENQKTAI
+1285 A
-1295 IQAAQDQRNQIAA
+1295 
-1308 EHAKNVQDIEDKY
+1308 
-1321 QQDRLNTQIAFGGQM
+1321 GQ
-1336 MGSLTSMFGSMFGE
+1336 T
-1350 QSKAYKIMF
+1350 I
-1359 AADKAYAIAAAG
+1359 
-1371 IAIQQNIAAASKAG
+1371 AG
-1385 FPLNIPLIAGAV
+1385 F
-1397 AQGASIIANIRA
+1397 S
-1409 IKDQGFADGGYTGSG
+1409 DGGFTGSG
-1424 RKYEPAGIVHKG
+1424 GKYQPAGIVHKG
-1436 EVVWSQEDIKRWG
+1436 EIVWSQEDIKRWG
-1449 GVGLVENMRK
+1449 GVGLVEKMRK
-1459 SANPEAFINNHAINN
+1459 SANPEAFLNN
-1474 TSAENVFN
+1474 
-1482 RSFLSSKAFNDNQN
+1482 
-1496 ISNIFNRPTREN
+1496 
-1508 QIIVNAFKPS
+1508 
-1518 KDAASRSEDVQSI
+1518 
-1531 TNQYAG
+1531 
-1537 NNTSFSEVLDKSIQS
+1537 
-1552 SKSFNASKSIISSLS
+1552 NAS
-1567 NSKVLNSNVS
+1567 
-1577 NSTVQN
+1577 
-1583 AEKELLKEVSIFK
+1583 
-1596 DNGFADGG
+1596 ADS
-1604 YTGKGK
+1604 
-1610 KYEIAGAV
+1610 V
-1618 HKGEIVWSQ
+1618 
-1627 DDIKKWGGV
+1627 
-1636 DKVEQMRRATSP
+1636 MRRAMMSSSAFI
-1648 ESFVSN
+1648 ESQKQ
-1654 YAQNHT
+1654 AD
-1660 TFESILNRANQ
+1660 
-1671 SSRIFNQSKEISN
+1671 IFNQP
-1684 IFNKSVQDDQII
+1684 VQDTQII
-1696 YKGNGNVPTSATSDL
+1696 YKGNRDTPKLASSANSDL
-1711 YHDGKV
+1711 FHDGKV

-1730 LDDVQDFT
+1730 LEDVQDFT
-1738 LGRTSRPQAEIMPS
+1738 LGQSSRPQAEIMPS
-1752 IEPST
+1752 IEPAS

-1782 QTVRIIVTDE
+1782 QTVRIIVKDE
-1792 LDKQLPRKV
+1792 LDKQLPRTV

-1806 DQIANPNSTI
+1806 DQIGNPNSTI

-1827 RNRT
+1827 RNR